1 LEYQTELPVNPK
13 GIRAT
18 RDGGLFI
25 HPSALDASDSEEG
38 SSIRVPQVATEL
50 GAGFGDTITDDD
62 RQFASE
68 REPVANKLTYGVAR
82 DVFDKWFTIDDPS
95 TEGGDPKIDEA
106 VQNALT
112 VLKAKEKLT
121 KAVEYERIYGWSL
134 IVGSFNDVSDV
145 KSLEKPLRQGSQLKQ
160 IEAYPK
166 TKVIAWTTDEKPNS
180 LRFGEPE
187 IYMIYRGEGE
197 YLYIHY
203 SRCFKVQTRI
213 NGSSVLNPVWDDLT
227 CGRNIRWGAAQW
239 MYRTGGGFPVIKF
252 PLGTTIEQLEEW
264 VDSSAFSN
272 LMSRTYIG
280 ITGDMDF
287 DFKGAAGSVLDPQP
301 FFHTN
306 LEQISAGSG
315 IPEPMLR
322 GAQAG
327 ALTGS
332 EVNQQQYYKVISGIQ
347 ACLESAIRW
356 VIDRLVEAGQVSL
369 LQQPIQYKISDKM
382 RKWLKLDAVPRPEPL
397 KYVVTWVSA
406 FELSELDEK
415 RASLLEEQA
424 NEVRLKYMTKDEVR
438 AMNDLN
444 PLTEAQKKEMAP
456 APFQPF
462 GQQPQN
468 NPNQNQ
474 PLTSN
479 NASDKR
485 YTVIEHASTQN
496 SPDSKDGSG

>member
-1 LEYQTELPVNPK
+1 MPPNPK
-13 GIRAT
+13 GIKAT

-25 HPSALDASDSEEG
+25 HPSALDSEEG
-38 SSIRVPQVATEL
+38 SSIRIPQVATEL
-50 GAGFGDTITDDD
+50 GAGFGDEITDAD
-62 RQFASE
+62 RFFASE
-68 REPVANKLTYGVAR
+68 REPVANKLTYGVAK
-82 DVFDKWFTIDDPS
+82 DVFDKWFTVDDPS

-106 VQNALT
+106 VQDALT
-112 VLKAKEKLT
+112 ILKAKEKLT

-145 KSLEKPLRQGSQLKQ
+145 KNLQKPLAKGSQLMQ
-160 IEAYPK
+160 IEAYPETSVEVW
-166 TKVIAWTTDEKPNS
+166 TKDPNPNS
-180 LRFGEPE
+180 IRFGEPE
-187 IYMIYRGEGE
+187 TYKVNRGEGL

-203 SRCFKVQTRI
+203 TRVFKVQTRS
-213 NGSSVLNPVWDDLT
+213 NGASVLDPVWDDLC
-227 CGRNIRWGAAQW
+227 CGRNIRWGTAQW

-252 PLGTTIEQLEEW
+252 PLGTTKEQLEEW

-287 DFKGAAGSVLDPQP
+287 DFRGAAGRALDPQP

-356 VIDRLVEAGQVSL
+356 IIDRLVEAGQVNL
-369 LQQPIQYKISDKM
+369 LQKPIKYKISDQM
-382 RKWLKLDAVPRPEPL
+382 RKWLKMDASPRPELL
-397 KYVVTWVSA
+397 KYVIEWVSA

-415 RASLLEEQA
+415 QASLLEEQA

-438 AMNDLN
+438 AMNDLD
-444 PLTEAQKKEMAP
+444 PLTEEQKKEMAP

-462 GQQPQN
+462 GQQQEPK
-468 NPNQNQ
+468 P
-474 PLTSN
+474 PFESKG
-479 NASDKR
+479 DKK
-485 YTVIEHASTQN
+485 YTVIEHASTPN
-496 SPDSKDGSG
+496 NPSGKSGSR